1 MWIKVNLIVM
11 IFGMQR
17 AIEARNYYYIIISTK
32 NDQHTT
38 WGFFPSVHMVWR
50 AEDSSWVYLLVGFRL
65 TDVPNTTERA
75 TTTTTKATHTHNQF
89 QKSDSVRS

>member
-1 MWIKVNLIVM
+1 M
-11 IFGMQR
+11 IFGKQK
-17 AIEARNYYYIIISTK
+17 AIEAKNYYYIIISTK

-75 TTTTTKATHTHNQF
+75 TTTTEITATTTTKATHTHNQF